1 MVAESLA
8 ETAVHENWL
17 KPYYEGLK
25 AVDNSKGGNGLSN
38 KTLPE
43 LLDEIRSNKK
53 LVNAP
58 HWDDGNKLRD
68 GVLAR
73 ARDEMIN
80 IAAQWTVTPDQIEE
94 KLAEMTNTAGKPL
107 NV

>member
-8 ETAVHENWL
+8 EISVHENWL
-17 KPYYEGLK
+17 KSFYEGLK
-25 AVDNSKGGNGLSN
+25 AVDASKSGNGVSD

-43 LLDEIRSNKK
+43 LLDEIRSSKK

-58 HWDDGNKLRD
+58 HWDDDNKLKN

-73 ARDEMIN
+73 AHDEMIS
-80 IAAQWTVTPDQIEE
+80 IAAQWTVKPDQIEE
-94 KLAEMTNTAGKPL
+94 KLAEMSNTAGKPL
-107 NV
+107 NI

>member
-25 AVDNSKGGNGLSN
+25 AIDASKGGKSSD

-53 LVNAP
+53 LRDAP

-80 IAAQWTVTPDQIEE
+80 IAAQWTVKPDQLEE
-94 KLAEMTNTAGKPL
+94 KLAEMTNAAGKPL
-107 NV
+107 NI